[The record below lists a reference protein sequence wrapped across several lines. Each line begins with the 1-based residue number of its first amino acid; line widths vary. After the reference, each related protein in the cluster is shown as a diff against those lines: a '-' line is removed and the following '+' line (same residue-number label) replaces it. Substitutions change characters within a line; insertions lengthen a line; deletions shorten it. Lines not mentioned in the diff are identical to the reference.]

1 MKLPH
6 AALLTGLT
14 TALLFGT
21 APDVSA
27 QLIVGVHGTLADV
40 RSVTGGVGGRLG
52 YVQPGGG
59 NDVRFGIEAAY
70 GIFFPS
76 CIGAECDSTG
86 GQIALLASR
95 NFGSGAGAQSYLGFG
110 ARYQD
115 IKLDDGVDSLE
126 GDYWGF
132 LILFGSSIRTDT
144 AVSPFFELGWSFMN
158 DIADIWDFTL
168 GARFQVGG

>member
-27 QLIVGVHGTLADV
+27 QFQLGVHGTLADV
-40 RSVTGGVGGRLG
+40 RSVSGGVGGRLG
-52 YVQPGGG
+52 YFQPGGG
-59 NDVRFGIEAAY
+59 GGTQFGIEAAY

-76 CIGAECDSTG
+76 CIGLECDSSG
-86 GQIALLASR
+86 GHAVLLASQDIS
-95 NFGSGAGAQSYLGFG
+95 FGAQSYFGFG

-115 IKLDDGVDSLE
+115 VKLDDGADSLE

-132 LILFGSSIRTDT
+132 MILFGSRMRSNT
-144 AVSPFFELGWSFMN
+144 ALSPFFEIGWSFMS

-168 GARFQVGG
+168 GARFQVGR

>member
-1 MKLPH
+1 MRLPH

-40 RSVTGGVGGRLG
+40 RSVSAGLGGRLG

-70 GIFFPS
+70 GIYFPS
-76 CIGAECDSTG
+76 CVGVECDSTG
-86 GQIALLASR
+86 GHAALLVSR
-95 NFGSGAGAQSYLGFG
+95 NFGSGAGAQSYLGLG

-115 IKLDDGVDSLE
+115 VELDDGANSLS

-132 LILFGSSIRTDT
+132 LVLFGSSIRMDS
-144 AVSPFFELGWSFMN
+144 AIAPFFEIGWSFMN

-168 GARFQVGG
+168 GARFAIGR